1 MCSVTRIYIHTR
13 IYIYIYVYIHIHT
26 YIYLYTH
33 TPFSKESKVLEAW
46 KRCERL
52 VVFML
57 FPRDPNKILVTLEQ
71 V

>member
-1 MCSVTRIYIHTR
+1 M
-13 IYIYIYVYIHIHT
+13 YIYIQT
-26 YIYLYTH
+26 S
-33 TPFSKESKVLEAW
+33 FSKESKVLEAW